1 MNLKITSPY
10 QGVFPIL
17 TLLLANPSFVSA
29 EEKHQDD
36 PTKIVTKL
44 GLGYNDDLT
53 ISGSIGLDPVRMLN
67 MRTTA
72 DGDDWRI
79 GGSWLLPIGIINVNF
94 SRTEYDNDAYKN
106 NYSIGTFI
114 PLSYFGVE
122 PLGWQI
128 FPMAGY
134 AYNDGEFAVK
144 QHNEMYSGDYVLM
157 ANSSHSGYLGAFALK
172 PLTDTWS
179 ILAFGGGALG
189 SDDYSSY
196 WGGGGLSYKINEH
209 QSFNFYGVLSEDDF
223 GKNEKIGFSYTYEFK

>member
-1 MNLKITSPY
+1 MNYLSKLDYALFS
-10 QGVFPIL
+10 F
-17 TLLLANPSFVSA
+17 LLLFFVMTLPSVSA

-53 ISGSIGLDPVRMLN
+53 ISGSIGLDPVRMVN
-67 MRTTA
+67 VRTSA

-79 GGSWLLPIGIINVNF
+79 GGSWLLPIGIVNVNF

-114 PLSYFGVE
+114 PLSYFGIE
-122 PLGWQI
+122 PMGWQI

-134 AYNDGEFAVK
+134 AYNDGEFAVE
-144 QHNEMYSGDYVLM
+144 QQSEMQSGDYVLM
-157 ANSSHSGYLGAFALK
+157 SNSSHSGYLGAFALK

-179 ILAFGGGALG
+179 VLAFGGGALG

-196 WGGGGLSYKINEH
+196 WGGGGLSYKINEN
-209 QSFNFYGVLSEDDF
+209 QSFNFYGVVSEDDF
-223 GKNEKIGFSYTYEFK
+223 GSNEKVGVSYTYEFE